1 MEKQKY
7 MIIRGGWASAVGGKS
22 SRLSGPRFPA
32 NAILLNHKTAL
43 RKRKYII
50 CKWFLMH
57 KN

>member
-7 MIIRGGWASAVGGKS
+7 MIIRGGWASDVGGKS

-43 RKRKYII
+43 RKRK
-50 CKWFLMH
+50 
-57 KN
+57 